1 MASAQ
6 QLPLT
11 EAQARA
17 SAWDRERELLI
28 RISVLD
34 PTPEDDAAVERL
46 LGEPLDWNYIVV
58 IAARHKVLQLV
69 WHNLVRGDW
78 IKLAVTGSGLPEI
91 WIQYIAQLYA
101 MNRERNTRYLE
112 TLEELGEGFAKAGL
126 RVVVLK
132 GGALVGTMYPP
143 EARLLNDLDFIACRS
158 DAPGIKEHLFGL
170 GYRFGV
176 YDYGAHELRPLERR
190 VERAWLFHNHT
201 LPTFYKLSSS
211 PFCPYYK
218 VQVGFDF
225 FDPFE
230 EFSADGEGVV
240 ARAVPKA
247 PGSSVL
253 VPVPEDTLVN
263 LCAHIFREGVSMV
276 YDDFNVNWQLT
287 KLCDLSSFVRRYDDS
302 LDRSRFL
309 GHVDGRG
316 LRPAMYYGFHYTRE
330 IYGDE
335 SLEPW
340 LELVDPG
347 EDKSFLTELRDGR
360 KRAKAEGDF
369 RERFFSLRGVRGE
382 LRGGWNRQFEKS
394 EWSAT

>member
-1 MASAQ
+1 LASAQ

-34 PTPEDDAAVERL
+34 PTPEDDAAVEQL
-46 LGEPLDWNYIVV
+46 LDEPLDWNYIVV

-69 WHNLVRGDW
+69 WHNLARGDW

-132 GGALVGTMYPP
+132 GGALIGTMYPP

-211 PFCPYYK
+211 SFCPYYK

-230 EFSADGEGVV
+230 EFSADTGAIL
-240 ARAVPKA
+240 ARARQKHP
-247 PGSSVL
+247 SSRAL
-253 VPVPEDTLVN
+253 IPSAEDMLIN

-276 YDDFNVNWQLT
+276 YDDYNINWQLT
-287 KLCDLSSFVRRYDDS
+287 KMCDLRAFLRRNEDA
-302 LDRSRFL
+302 LDRSVFAR
-309 GHVDGRG
+309 HVDSMG
-316 LRPAMYYGFHYTRE
+316 LRPPMYFAFHYCRE
-330 IYGDE
+330 LYGDAMFD
-335 SLEPW
+335 PW

-347 EDKSFLTELRDGR
+347 VEKGFLTDLRDG
-360 KRAKAEGDF
+360 KRRVKVDGAF
-369 RERFFSLRGVRGE
+369 LERFFSVRGARQE
-382 LRGGWNRQFEKS
+382 LRGGWSRQFEKF